1 MDIAMQLQMQLQAA
15 GFRTETINGRVA
27 VPTHGGEYISID
39 YYADMARLA
48 GHAAGYVVRYVEV
61 RHGRDYPALPGY
73 PDYHAGL
80 TAADVPAHVA
90 DLAD

>member
-1 MDIAMQLQMQLQAA
+1 MS
-15 GFRTETINGRVA
+15 G
-27 VPTHGGEYISID
+27 YISID
-39 YYADMARLA
+39 YYDAEMARLM
-48 GHAAGYVVRYVEV
+48 GHAVGYVVRRVEV
-61 RHGRDYPALPGY
+61 RAGRDYPALPGY

>member
-1 MDIAMQLQMQLQAA
+1 M
-15 GFRTETINGRVA
+15 
-27 VPTHGGEYISID
+27 
-39 YYADMARLA
+39 
-48 GHAAGYVVRYVEV
+48 GHAVGYVVRRVEV
-61 RHGRDYPALPGY
+61 RAGRDYPALPGY